1 VRRKS
6 QLAIEYSYRVRCQS
20 PETWVFWIHAS
31 NAARFEQS
39 FREIADHVKIPSR
52 KDSKANIF
60 KIVYDWLRDE
70 KNGKW
75 LLILDN
81 ADETRWLLEAHVTTG
96 AVPVSGFQERPIWE
110 YLPQIQHGSVLVM
123 TRSRAAAVQL
133 VEERD
138 IIAVEPMDEMHAI
151 ALLQR
156 KLGTQSDREDAI
168 ELVAMLDFMPLAI
181 VQAAAYIGQRASR
194 CSIRQYIK
202 KFQKTDR
209 SKTSLLTHKAGH
221 FRRDQDARNSII
233 ITWQISFDYILQERP
248 SAADLLSLISSFDR
262 QGFPEGLLR
271 NGGQSRSRHEN
282 LKSSGGNNKGH
293 ENEER
298 ESESTESEGSDKFE
312 DDILMLRNYSLIF
325 TNTDKT
331 FGMHRLVQLATRTWL
346 EVTSSRS
353 IASSRQKFSSMPKSP
368 SAAPSI
374 LTIDENAFERGP
386 IRELLVEMKG
396 EFAKGRD
403 WVLKPAVV
411 HENGALTYSLLCYE
425 ICDIGETGI
434 FSLLEAI
441 GGFFRN
447 LLGLWTVLP
456 ESWRRILRR
465 LVSTRDKEWEVLFL
479 AGVGIGGSRFGSL
492 FFKSIFDILL
502 ALLGVRVAYFIN
514 HTFWT
519 FIHLYFFVLL
529 TVGEP
534 VIQRS
539 LILFSLLCISIFFV
553 SILNI
558 LYVFLGVRLTYVID
572 YMHQIFQFTFLVAVL
587 VWMYLTPLAKTIL
600 AFLRGNKFWTHGHL
614 QLRLNG
620 QFYDHKWAAIGTKE
634 FRAFKFEL
642 RVTGSPVVL
651 EMNGFRSGLLQY
663 AFATLPIEL
672 QSSEVGRKIGEIS
685 KAEMSGHLPKQKHN

>member
-1 VRRKS
+1 MRRKS

-20 PETWVFWIHAS
+20 PETWVFWIQAS

-52 KDSKANIF
+52 KDPKANIF

-81 ADETRWLLEAHVTTG
+81 ADDTRWLLEAHVTTG
-96 AVPVSGFQERPIWE
+96 AVPVSGFQERPLWE

-138 IIAVEPMDEMHAI
+138 IIAVEPMDEVHAI

-156 KLGTQSDREDAI
+156 KLGTQSDREDTI

-209 SKTSLLTHKAGH
+209 SKTSLSTHKASH

-262 QGFPEGLLR
+262 QGIPEGLLR
-271 NGGQSRSRHEN
+271 NGGESRSRHEN
-282 LKSSGGNNKGH
+282 LKSSGGNNERH
-293 ENEER
+293 ENEQR
-298 ESESTESEGSDKFE
+298 ESEPTDSESNDKFE

-346 EVTSSRS
+346 EVTTSRS
-353 IASSRQKFSSMPKSP
+353 IASSRQKFSSMPKNPSP
-368 SAAPSI
+368 APSI

-386 IRELLVEMKG
+386 IRELLVELKG

-425 ICDIGETGI
+425 ICDIDETGI

-441 GGFFRN
+441 GNFLRN
-447 LLGLWTVLP
+447 LSGLWTVLP
-456 ESWRRILRR
+456 KSWRRLLRWLEPKAR
-465 LVSTRDKEWEVLFL
+465 MVPFL
-479 AGVGIGGSRFGSL
+479 AGVVIGSSPSCL
-492 FFKSIFDILL
+492 TFFDSIIDILL
-502 ALLGVRVAYFIN
+502 ALIGVRVAYFILY
-514 HTFWT
+514 TYWT
-519 FIHLYFFVLL
+519 FMYLIFFSFQFKPEIHTL
-529 TVGEP
+529 P
-534 VIQRS
+534 
-539 LILFSLLCISIFFV
+539 SLLYISIFFV
-553 SILNI
+553 SIFNI
-558 LYVFLGVRLTYVID
+558 LYVFLGVRVTYVID
-572 YMHQIFQFTFLVAVL
+572 YMHWIFHFTSLVAIL
-587 VWMYLTPLAKTIL
+587 VWIYSTPLAKKIL

-614 QLRLNG
+614 QLRLNA
-620 QFYDHKWAAIGTKE
+620 QIYDHKWAAIGTKE

-642 RVTGSPVVL
+642 RVTGTPVDPG
-651 EMNGFRSGLLQY
+651 MNGFQSGLLQY

-685 KAEMSGHLPKQKHN
+685 KAEMSGRLPKQKHN

>member
-20 PETWVFWIHAS
+20 PETWVFWIQAS

-52 KDSKANIF
+52 KDPKANIF

-81 ADETRWLLEAHVTTG
+81 ADDTRWLLEAHVTTG
-96 AVPVSGFQERPIWE
+96 AVPVSGFQERPLWE
-110 YLPQIQHGSVLVM
+110 YLPQIQHGSALVM

-138 IIAVEPMDEMHAI
+138 IIAVEPMDEVHAI

-156 KLGTQSDREDAI
+156 KLGTQSDGEDTI

-209 SKTSLLTHKAGH
+209 SKTSLLTHKSNP
-221 FRRDQDARNSII
+221 FQRDQDARNSII

-262 QGFPEGLLR
+262 QGIPKGLLR
-271 NGGQSRSRHEN
+271 NGGESRSRHEN

-298 ESESTESEGSDKFE
+298 ESEPTESESNDKFE

-325 TNTDKT
+325 ANTDKT

-346 EVTSSRS
+346 EVTTSRS
-353 IASSRQKFSSMPKSP
+353 KASSRQKFSSMSKNP

-386 IRELLVEMKG
+386 IRELLVEIKG

-411 HENGALTYSLLCYE
+411 HKNGAFIYSFLCYE

-441 GGFFRN
+441 GSFFRD

-456 ESWRRILRR
+456 KSWRRILRW
-465 LVSTRDKEWEVLFL
+465 LEFMRDKPWKALFL
-479 AGVGIGGSRFGSL
+479 QGVAIGISLYFGP
-492 FFKSIFDILL
+492 FFESIFDILL
-502 ALLGVRVAYFIN
+502 ALPGVGGAYFIY
-514 HTFWT
+514 HTYWT
-519 FIHLYFFVLL
+519 FIYLIVFFFRVK
-529 TVGEP
+529 EP
-534 VIQRS
+534 EIQRS
-539 LILFSLLCISIFFV
+539 FTILSLLCISIFFAT
-553 SILNI
+553 IFNI
-558 LYVFLGVRLTYVID
+558 LYVFLGVQVTYVVY
-572 YMHQIFQFTFLVAVL
+572 YMHGIFGFTFLVARPVRMHL
-587 VWMYLTPLAKTIL
+587 IPLAKKIL
-600 AFLRGNKFWTHGHL
+600 AFIRGNKFWTHGHL

-620 QFYDHKWAAIGTKE
+620 QIYDHKWAAIGTKE

-651 EMNGFRSGLLQY
+651 GMNGFQSGLLQY

-672 QSSEVGRKIGEIS
+672 QSSEVRRKIGDLES
-685 KAEMSGHLPKQKHN
+685 RDVGQSTKAEA

>member
-52 KDSKANIF
+52 EDPKANIF

-81 ADETRWLLEAHVTTG
+81 ADDTRWLLEAHVTTG
-96 AVPVSGFQERPIWE
+96 AVPVSGFQERPFWE
-110 YLPQIQHGSVLVM
+110 YVPQIQHGSVLVM

-138 IIAVEPMDEMHAI
+138 IIAVEPMDEVHAI

-156 KLGTQSDREDAI
+156 KLGTQIDREDTI

-262 QGFPEGLLR
+262 QGIPEGLLR
-271 NGGQSRSRHEN
+271 NGGQPRSRHGN
-282 LKSSGGNNKGH
+282 LKSSGGNNERH
-293 ENEER
+293 ENEQR
-298 ESESTESEGSDKFE
+298 ESEPTDSESNDKFE

-325 TNTDKT
+325 ANTDKT

-346 EVTSSRS
+346 EVTTSRS
-353 IASSRQKFSSMPKSP
+353 IASSRQKFSSMPEKP

-411 HENGALTYSLLCYE
+411 HENGALTYSFLCYE

-434 FSLLEAI
+434 FRLLEAI
-441 GGFFRN
+441 GNFLRN
-447 LLGLWTVLP
+447 LLG
-456 ESWRRILRR
+456 SWRVLLIWLEITRDRPWQVLYPAGLAIGSLLYSHISFDSSIDIELAYINVQVAFILYNEYWVLVFRILMMPGIER
-465 LVSTRDKEWEVLFL
+465 SL
-479 AGVGIGGSRFGSL
+479 ALGSL
-492 FFKSIFDILL
+492 LYSSIFFDTIFCILYVS
-502 ALLGVRVAYFIN
+502 LGVRV
-514 HTFWT
+514 
-519 FIHLYFFVLL
+519 
-529 TVGEP
+529 
-534 VIQRS
+534 
-539 LILFSLLCISIFFV
+539 
-553 SILNI
+553 
-558 LYVFLGVRLTYVID
+558 TYVNFC
-572 YMHQIFQFTFLVAVL
+572 IFLTFYFTIRVAGP
-587 VWMYLTPLAKTIL
+587 VWMYLIPLAKKIL
-600 AFLRGNKFWTHGHL
+600 GFIRGNKFWTHGHL

-620 QFYDHKWAAIGTKE
+620 QFYDHKWAAIGMKE

-651 EMNGFRSGLLQY
+651 GMNGFQSGLLQY
-663 AFATLPIEL
+663 AFATLPIKL
-672 QSSEVGRKIGEIS
+672 RNSEVRRKIGDLES
-685 KAEMSGHLPKQKHN
+685 GDVGPSTKAEA

>member
-20 PETWVFWIHAS
+20 PETWVFWIQAS

-52 KDSKANIF
+52 KDPKANIF

-81 ADETRWLLEAHVTTG
+81 ADDTRWLLEAHVTTG
-96 AVPVSGFQERPIWE
+96 AVPVSGFQERPLWE

-138 IIAVEPMDEMHAI
+138 IIAVEPMDEVHAI

-156 KLGTQSDREDAI
+156 KLGTQSDREDTI

-209 SKTSLLTHKAGH
+209 SKTSLSTHKASH

-262 QGFPEGLLR
+262 QGIPEGLLR
-271 NGGQSRSRHEN
+271 NGGESRSRHEN
-282 LKSSGGNNKGH
+282 LKSSGGNNERH
-293 ENEER
+293 ENEQR
-298 ESESTESEGSDKFE
+298 ESEPTDSESNDKFE

-346 EVTSSRS
+346 EVTTSRS
-353 IASSRQKFSSMPKSP
+353 IASSRQKFSSMPKNPSP
-368 SAAPSI
+368 APSI

-386 IRELLVEMKG
+386 IRELLVELKG

-425 ICDIGETGI
+425 ICDIDETGI

-441 GGFFRN
+441 GNFLRN
-447 LLGLWTVLP
+447 LSGLWTVLP
-456 ESWRRILRR
+456 KSWRRLLRWLEPKAR
-465 LVSTRDKEWEVLFL
+465 MVPFL
-479 AGVGIGGSRFGSL
+479 AGVVIGSSPSCL
-492 FFKSIFDILL
+492 TFFDSIIDILL
-502 ALLGVRVAYFIN
+502 ALIGVRVAYFILY
-514 HTFWT
+514 TYWT
-519 FIHLYFFVLL
+519 FMYLIFFSFQFKPEIHTL
-529 TVGEP
+529 P
-534 VIQRS
+534 
-539 LILFSLLCISIFFV
+539 SLLYISIFFV
-553 SILNI
+553 SIFNI
-558 LYVFLGVRLTYVID
+558 LYVFLGVRVTYVID
-572 YMHQIFQFTFLVAVL
+572 YMHWIFHFTSLVAIL
-587 VWMYLTPLAKTIL
+587 VWIYSTPLAKKIL

-614 QLRLNG
+614 QLRLNA
-620 QFYDHKWAAIGTKE
+620 QIYDHKWAAIGTKE

-642 RVTGSPVVL
+642 RVTGTPVDPG
-651 EMNGFRSGLLQY
+651 MNGFQSGLLQY

-685 KAEMSGHLPKQKHN
+685 KAEMSGRLPKQKHN

>member
-20 PETWVFWIHAS
+20 PETWVFWIQAS

-52 KDSKANIF
+52 KDPKANIF

-81 ADETRWLLEAHVTTG
+81 ADDTRWLLEAHVTTG
-96 AVPVSGFQERPIWE
+96 AVPVSGFQERPLWE
-110 YLPQIQHGSVLVM
+110 YLPQIQHGSALVM

-138 IIAVEPMDEMHAI
+138 IIAVEPMDEVHAI

-156 KLGTQSDREDAI
+156 KLGTQSDGEDTI

-262 QGFPEGLLR
+262 QGIPEGLLR
-271 NGGQSRSRHEN
+271 NGGESRSRHEN

-298 ESESTESEGSDKFE
+298 ESEPTESESNDKFE

-325 TNTDKT
+325 ANTDKT

-346 EVTSSRS
+346 EVTTSRS
-353 IASSRQKFSSMPKSP
+353 IASSRQKFSSMPENP
-368 SAAPSI
+368 SAASSI

-386 IRELLVEMKG
+386 IRELLVEIKG

-434 FSLLEAI
+434 FSLPEAI
-441 GGFFRN
+441 GNFFQD

-456 ESWRRILRR
+456 KSWRRILRW
-465 LVSTRDKEWEVLFL
+465 LVSMRDKEWEVLFL
-479 AGVGIGGSRFGSL
+479 AGVAIGIFLCGPP
-492 FFKSIFDILL
+492 FFESIFDILL
-502 ALLGVRVAYFIN
+502 ALLGVRGAHFIY
-514 HTFWT
+514 HTYWT
-519 FIHLYFFVLL
+519 FIYLIFFIFRFK
-529 TVGEP
+529 EP
-534 VIQRS
+534 EIQRS
-539 LILFSLLCISIFFV
+539 LTILSLLCISIFFAT
-553 SILNI
+553 IFNI
-558 LYVFLGVRLTYVID
+558 LYVLLGVRVTYVID
-572 YMHQIFQFTFLVAVL
+572 DIIRIFLFTFLFAGHVGMEL
-587 VWMYLTPLAKTIL
+587 IPLAKEIS
-600 AFLRGNKFWTHGHL
+600 AFIRGNKFWTHGHL
-614 QLRLNG
+614 QLRWNG

-651 EMNGFRSGLLQY
+651 GMNGFQSGLLQY

-685 KAEMSGHLPKQKHN
+685 KAEISGHLPKQKHD

>member
-1 VRRKS
+1 MRRKS

-20 PETWVFWIHAS
+20 PETWVFWIQAS

-52 KDSKANIF
+52 KDPKANIF

-81 ADETRWLLEAHVTTG
+81 ADDTRWLLEAHVTTG
-96 AVPVSGFQERPIWE
+96 AVPVSGFQERPLWE
-110 YLPQIQHGSVLVM
+110 YLPQIQHGSALVM

-138 IIAVEPMDEMHAI
+138 IIAVEPMDEVHAI

-156 KLGTQSDREDAI
+156 KLGTQSDGEDTI

-209 SKTSLLTHKAGH
+209 SKTSLLTHKSNP
-221 FRRDQDARNSII
+221 FQRDQDARNSII

-262 QGFPEGLLR
+262 QGIPKGLLR
-271 NGGQSRSRHEN
+271 NGGESRSRHEN

-298 ESESTESEGSDKFE
+298 ESEPTESESNDKFE

-325 TNTDKT
+325 ANTDKT

-346 EVTSSRS
+346 EVTTSRS
-353 IASSRQKFSSMPKSP
+353 KASSRQKFSSMSKNP

-386 IRELLVEMKG
+386 IRELLVEIKG

-411 HENGALTYSLLCYE
+411 HKNGAFIYSFLCYE

-441 GGFFRN
+441 GSFFRD

-456 ESWRRILRR
+456 KSWRRILRW
-465 LVSTRDKEWEVLFL
+465 LEFMRDKPWKALFL
-479 AGVGIGGSRFGSL
+479 QGVAIGISLYFGP
-492 FFKSIFDILL
+492 FFESIFDILL
-502 ALLGVRVAYFIN
+502 ALPGVGGAYFIY
-514 HTFWT
+514 HTYWT
-519 FIHLYFFVLL
+519 FIYLIVFFFRVK
-529 TVGEP
+529 EP
-534 VIQRS
+534 EIQRS
-539 LILFSLLCISIFFV
+539 FTILSLLCISIFFAT
-553 SILNI
+553 IFNI
-558 LYVFLGVRLTYVID
+558 LYVFLGVQVTYVVY
-572 YMHQIFQFTFLVAVL
+572 YMHGIFGFTFLVARPVRMHL
-587 VWMYLTPLAKTIL
+587 IPLAKKIL
-600 AFLRGNKFWTHGHL
+600 AFIRGNKFWTHGHL

-620 QFYDHKWAAIGTKE
+620 QIYDHKWAAIGTKE

-651 EMNGFRSGLLQY
+651 GMNGFQSGLLQY

-672 QSSEVGRKIGEIS
+672 QSSEVRRKIGDLES
-685 KAEMSGHLPKQKHN
+685 RDVGQSTKAEA